1 MIPTVDNEYLSI
13 TAYHQGTYMFSY
25 DFQNHQYSF
34 VMCFQFSKEVYSL
47 WHLFICF
54 FSTDS
59 FNRHLFSISMSQTQ
73 PLPSWSS
80 SRENRYVNT
89 QLLYKVL
96 NSCHE
101 NCSGHTVGTKECDRS
116 SSVKPKELT
125 GEIYA
130 YFHSKWLTLNVFM
143 RLSHFSKECC
153 SKPVLCQN
161 VMKELTLASARL
173 GVYLFSYLL

>member
-101 NCSGHTVGTKECDRS
+101 NCSGHTVGTKECDRLCFTKEITTGNILEFTRKMGADGFPS
-116 SSVKPKELT
+116 SGNNGGKQ
-125 GEIYA
+125 G
-130 YFHSKWLTLNVFM
+130 WW
-143 RLSHFSKECC
+143 RLKAADL
-153 SKPVLCQN
+153 LCQCLH
-161 VMKELTLASARL
+161 KSRHPL
-173 GVYLFSYLL
+173 YLKTTAP